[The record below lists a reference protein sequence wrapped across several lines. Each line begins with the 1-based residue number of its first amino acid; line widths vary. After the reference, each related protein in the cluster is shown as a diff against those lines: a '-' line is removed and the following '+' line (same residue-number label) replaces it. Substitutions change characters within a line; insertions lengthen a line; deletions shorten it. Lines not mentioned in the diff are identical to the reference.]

1 MPHDRAS
8 KFQRSAMADLIV
20 NLGMSSSPI
29 LLLLLFPLSK
39 LLSVSEEEEN
49 EKNKQTF

>member
-1 MPHDRAS
+1 
-8 KFQRSAMADLIV
+8 MADLTV
-20 NLGMSSSPI
+20 NRRVSSPPI
-29 LLLLLFPLSK
+29 LLFPLFPLPK